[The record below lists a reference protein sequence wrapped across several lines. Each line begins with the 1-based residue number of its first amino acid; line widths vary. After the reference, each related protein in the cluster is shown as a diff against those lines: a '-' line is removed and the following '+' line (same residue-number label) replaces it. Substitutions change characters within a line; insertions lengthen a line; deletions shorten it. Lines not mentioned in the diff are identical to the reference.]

1 MGLSL
6 QRKHHCR
13 VSKLQENKDILLY
26 KQDNVAAQSSNLI
39 HTHIHTHH
47 LWQIHTAISECS
59 LIAFPLH
66 TQSFATA
73 NMQLLILLSHNN
85 SIVLSREWDMLTSNC
100 IIIQFPW
107 CFPTEVMQAATI
119 LKVGCNIPR
128 MVCSAIYSKSFNHN
142 VMGVI
147 VCVISWG
154 FQSVLE
160 WEVFHIFLT
169 DEDSL
174 SHFMKVILRGEFY
187 HMEERW

>member
-1 MGLSL
+1 MLPHNHL
-6 QRKHHCR
+6 ARYTHT
-13 VSKLQENKDILLY
+13 Y
-26 KQDNVAAQSSNLI
+26 I
-39 HTHIHTHH
+39 HTSCDKFTP
-47 LWQIHTAISECS
+47 AISECF

-100 IIIQFPW
+100 IIIQFPR
-107 CFPTEVMQAATI
+107 CFLTEVMQAAAI

-147 VCVISWG
+147 VRVISRG
-154 FQSVLE
+154 FQSMLE

-169 DEDSL
+169 DEGSL

>member
-1 MGLSL
+1 ML
-6 QRKHHCR
+6 QHNHPAW
-13 VSKLQENKDILLY
+13 Y
-26 KQDNVAAQSSNLI
+26 
-39 HTHIHTHH
+39 THNACEKSTP
-47 LWQIHTAISECS
+47 AISLCS

-85 SIVLSREWDMLTSNC
+85 SIVLSREWDMLTPDC

-107 CFPTEVMQAATI
+107 CFLTEVMQATAI
-119 LKVGCNIPR
+119 LKVGRNIPKT
-128 MVCSAIYSKSFNHN
+128 VCSAIYSKAFNHN

-147 VCVISWG
+147 VCVISRG

-169 DEDSL
+169 DEGSL
-174 SHFMKVILRGEFY
+174 SQFMKIILRELY
-187 HMEERW
+187 HMEERWGKVITALWRLELMISCGIYLWLYVYLCVL